1 MKITGN
7 FVEFLRVNLLLCFLI
22 LQLNNNSL
30 QVRIKKES
38 YLYQESFDN

>member
-7 FVEFLRVNLLLCFLI
+7 FVEFLRANLLLCFLI